1 MLLRSRAHAVRFGL
15 GQNSWGLW
23 PLGALASVQGRSVQG
38 RSVSRA
44 AWLSDAAAR
53 LTGEPGL
60 GLEV

>member
-15 GQNSWGLW
+15 GQSSWGLW
-23 PLGALASVQGRSVQG
+23 PLGALASVQG